1 MQLRPYQHQAIDDLR
16 NAYRSGARAPLLVA
30 PTGAGKTVILAA
42 IAAGAVARDR
52 QVLILVHRR
61 ELIRQASDKLTA
73 AGVRHGII
81 AAGFPSTAG
90 QVQLASV
97 QTLAKRL
104 EWCDC
109 NPSLIIIDEA
119 HHAVSRTWAQL
130 LRNWPN
136 AYRLGV
142 TATPCRLDGCGLS
155 AAFDALVEG
164 PSVQMLTSAGYL
176 SPARIFAP
184 PMVADL
190 KGIKRRGGDYA
201 VGEAATAM
209 DRPTVT
215 GDAISHYQRLA
226 GAQQAIAFC
235 CSIAH
240 AESVAASFNA
250 AGINASIL
258 LGTSRP
264 QQRDATVA
272 AFGAGSLQVLVTV
285 DVVSE
290 GFDIP
295 AASCAILLR
304 PTQSLSL
311 YMQQVGRVLRPA
323 PGKDAAIILDH
334 VGNVSRHGFP
344 DDYRQWSLEEG
355 IRRSSNGP
363 AAPSVRTCP
372 ACFAA
377 FKPAPICPACGHEQP
392 MPKQRLMRQVDGELR
407 ELKRVEVQLRRSEQS
422 KARTLQQLIAVG
434 HARNMRNPVA
444 WAKHVLYARSLKDG
458 QRRDRPAATDQAGA
472 WYTL

>member
-1 MQLRPYQHQAIDDLR
+1 
-16 NAYRSGARAPLLVA
+16 
-30 PTGAGKTVILAA
+30 VILAA

-73 AGVRHGII
+73 AGVRHGVI
-81 AAGFPSTAG
+81 AAGFPATTA

-272 AFGAGSLQVLVTV
+272 AFGTGTLQILVTV

-311 YMQQVGRVLRPA
+311 YIQQVGRVLRPS
-323 PGKDAAIILDH
+323 PGKQAALVLDH
-334 VGNVSRHGFP
+334 VGNVTRHGFP
-344 DDYRQWSLEEG
+344 DDDRDWSLAEG
-355 IRRSSNGP
+355 VRRTTGT

-372 ACFAA
+372 ECYAA
-377 FKPAPICPACGHEQP
+377 FKPAPICPVCGAACAPIKSRVIREIA
-392 MPKQRLMRQVDGELR
+392 GELT
-407 ELKRVEVQLRRSEQS
+407 ELRRDAIRAKKRDQGR
-422 KARTLQQLIAVG
+422 ARTLPELLALAKQRG
-434 HARNMRNPVA
+434 YSPG
-444 WAKHVLYARSLKDG
+444 WAYKIHNARSA
-458 QRRDRPAATDQAGA
+458 R
-472 WYTL
+472 